1 MSSWHIWQACEP
13 TYSAG
18 WVAAGGGAGAPGLS
32 WAPHMVAVNSAAM
45 ARSTTPRAFLTGRN
59 MSVISFILL
68 AGVFFIYIE
77 VGAGSVAHIALGGVA
92 DRAGGSHGGIADSS
106 VGNRSRNGSEVRSK
120 VVMAAAVSDDDV

>member
-68 AGVFFIYIE
+68 AGVFFLYIE
-77 VGAGSVAHIALGGVA
+77 VGAGSVTHVATLAELGIGLRDRVRHGRLGEVA
-92 DRAGGSHGGIADSS
+92 GRAGRGRRRRR
-106 VGNRSRNGSEVRSK
+106 VQ
-120 VVMAAAVSDDDV
+120 